1 MSEYGAPPPNQ
12 PPPNQPPP
20 GQPPVGGY
28 GGPQPSG
35 PARKGFF
42 GALFD
47 FTFEHFITPIIVKI
61 VYVLA
66 FAALVLGW
74 LLFLVT
80 GFSQS
85 AAAGV
90 AVLILGPIGV
100 ILYLAFIRM
109 TLEFYLAI
117 VRMSED
123 VHTRL
128 R

>member
-1 MSEYGAPPPNQ
+1 MSSYEPPPPTQ
-12 PPPNQPPP
+12 PPP
-20 GQPPVGGY
+20 Y
-28 GGPQPSG
+28 GASAPG
-35 PARKGFF
+35 PAPQSRKGFF

-47 FTFEHFITPIIVKI
+47 FKFEHFITPIIVKV
-61 VYVLA
+61 VYILA
-66 FAALVLGW
+66 LVGLVLGW
-74 LLFLVT
+74 LVFLAA

-85 AAAGV
+85 TGAGL
-90 AVLILGPIGV
+90 AVLILGPVAV

-123 VHTRL
+123 IHQRL